1 MSAAARSPL
10 ARHWAL
16 DPAVSY
22 LNHGSFGATPRPVLA
37 AQQALR
43 DELEREPFDFL
54 VRRLPGR
61 LAAAREALGA
71 FLGADADGLA
81 FVPNATAGVNA
92 VLRSLDL
99 APGDELLTTSHVY
112 PACRRAMEYVAGG
125 DLSFYAFEGLKPR
138 HNLDLHITSRHFDEP
153 RCLELIASAERII
166 TVHGEAGDEDAVY
179 LGGLDTATRAEIRR
193 VLCARRFHVLPQD
206 DPGLQ
211 GREPLN
217 ICNRGRSGAGVQLE
231 IAHGLRRTLF
241 ASLDSAGRGRPTDRF
256 GDFVAALREA
266 LT

>member
-1 MSAAARSPL
+1 MTDRYRTFREL
-10 ARHWAL
+10 ANCEAEDVDFRILLRRRGSRTAIIA
-16 DPAVSY
+16 P
-22 LNHGSFGATPRPVLA
+22 HGG
-37 AQQALR
+37 
-43 DELEREPFDFL
+43 DIEP
-54 VRRLPGR
+54 G
-61 LAAAREALGA
+61 
-71 FLGADADGLA
+71 
-81 FVPNATAGVNA
+81 
-92 VLRSLDL
+92 
-99 APGDELLTTSHVY
+99 TSEI
-112 PACRRAMEYVAGG
+112 ACAVAGG
-125 DLSFYAFEGLKPR
+125 DLSLYAFEGLKPR